1 MSGFQNAINV
11 VKAIGGA
18 SILLSIRSG
27 SEKYYAR
34 KNSQLILVLRT
45 IELTSKAAASNSLA
59 DLLEV
64 L

>member
-1 MSGFQNAINV
+1 MSGLQNAINV

-34 KNSQLILVLRT
+34 KKLSVDFSVKN
-45 IELTSKAAASNSLA
+45 
-59 DLLEV
+59 D
-64 L
+64 